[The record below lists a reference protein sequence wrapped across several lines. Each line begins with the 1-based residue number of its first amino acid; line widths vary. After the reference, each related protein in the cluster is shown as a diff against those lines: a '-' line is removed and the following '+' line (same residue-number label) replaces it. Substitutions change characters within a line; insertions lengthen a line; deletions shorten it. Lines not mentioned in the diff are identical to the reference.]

1 MFIRRTF
8 AALAFTLL
16 LPCGTLVAQT
26 PTPEFALQYRP
37 AQKDIEYDIPPAAEV
52 DKCKVELERN
62 ETASGFAVFDANGLI
77 LRRYVDTNKDR
88 YIDQWR
94 YYRNGIEVYR
104 DLDTDFNH
112 KADQSRWLHTH
123 GSRWGIDKNEDGRI
137 ELWKSLSAEEAS
149 RVAISAMVDGDA
161 ALLSSVL
168 VTASDLKSLG
178 LVNELSSRILRQV
191 QEPEAALRTIMAKS
205 RTLTS
210 MSKWNRFDGAMPGVI
225 PKDYG
230 KAAEDLIVYE
240 GAMAIVET
248 SGQHGFVQ
256 LGEMMKIGDVWKLTQ
271 IPLPAEGDSIQVQI
285 GGILMQPATPM
296 GSTTS
301 QELSPAL
308 QKLISELQTVDLQ
321 APPQDA
327 KPAQLIDYLRRRTAI
342 IDQIVAASRPGEET
356 ETWTKQ
362 LINSLTSALQAGD
375 NPSGTRLTQ
384 LLGSLQQKSPKSEL
398 VAYAEYRQLFASYS
412 SDIGKAANTE
422 QQQQIQTTWLANLKK
437 FVATYPAAE
446 DAADAILQ
454 LALNAEFAA
463 NQDEAR
469 RWYGQLVSAHKESP
483 QAVRAAGSLRRMDL
497 KGRQL
502 ALSGPDPTGRPV
514 NVESFKGRVVAV
526 VFWATWSTQ
535 FVADVP
541 VLRALYE
548 QYGDRGFEIVGVNLD
563 QQSSDVVDF
572 AKQNRITWP
581 NIFQPGGLDAPLAQQ
596 FGLVSVPTIFLVDRE
611 GQVVS
616 NGLTINDL
624 QTTRGHPSAHL
635 NRRFTF

>member
-412 SDIGKAANTE
+412 SDIGKAANKE

-624 QTTRGHPSAHL
+624 KAML
-635 NRRFTF
+635 AEAFKK

>member
-137 ELWKSLSAEEAS
+137 ELWKSLSTEEAS

-624 QTTRGHPSAHL
+624 KAML
-635 NRRFTF
+635 AEAFKK